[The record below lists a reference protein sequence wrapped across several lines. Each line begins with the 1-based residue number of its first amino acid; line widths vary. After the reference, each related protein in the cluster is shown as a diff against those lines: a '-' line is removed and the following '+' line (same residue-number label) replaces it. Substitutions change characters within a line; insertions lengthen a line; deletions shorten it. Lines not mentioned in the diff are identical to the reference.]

1 MRIVVKLAGAL
12 LEDEATVRSLAAQIV
27 ELAAHHQVLVIHGG
41 GRIFTATLAKMG
53 VESKFFAGLRITDQE
68 TRDAA
73 VMVFAGLL
81 GKRLS
86 AAISAA
92 GRPAVGICAADALC
106 FPAEPMTLDGASAD
120 LGYVGYITGVNV
132 GFLESLW
139 REGIVPVAASLGAGA
154 DGELFNVNADHM
166 AAACAEYLG
175 AQRLVYL
182 TDVPGV
188 LHGETVMSEVY
199 LDDVEEMI
207 RTHRVTGGM
216 VLKLEACRRA
226 MEGGVSDISIVGGTG
241 PGMLLAAADGA
252 AGGTRICDG
261 PSEPPEPP
269 KPLAVRFASGG
280 VV

>member
-1 MRIVVKLAGAL
+1 MRMVVKLAGAL

-27 ELAAHHQVLVIHGG
+27 ELAAQHQVLVIHGG
-41 GRIFTATLAKMG
+41 GRVFTATLAKMG
-53 VESKFFAGLRITDQE
+53 VESRFHSGLRITDQE

-106 FPAEPMTLDGASAD
+106 FQAEQMTLDGAGAD
-120 LGYVGYITGVNV
+120 LGYVGYLTGVNA

-139 REGIVPVAASLGAGA
+139 REGIIPVAASLGAGP

-175 AQRLVYL
+175 ADRLIYL

-188 LHGETVMSEVY
+188 LDGETVLPQVHV
-199 LDDVEEMI
+199 DDVEEMI
-207 RTHRVTGGM
+207 RAHRVTGGM

-226 MEGGVSDISIVGGTG
+226 LEGGVAEISIVGGSV
-241 PGMLLAAADGA
+241 PGALLAAADGA
-252 AGGTRICDG
+252 ACGTRIRDG
-261 PSEPPEPP
+261 AAGPPVPV
-269 KPLAVRFASGG
+269 AVRFAVGG
-280 VV
+280 GA

>member
-12 LEDEATVRSLAAQIV
+12 LEDESTVRSLAAQIV
-27 ELAAHHQVLVIHGG
+27 ELAARHEVLVIHGG

-53 VESKFFAGLRITDQE
+53 VESRFFAGLRITDE
-68 TRDAA
+68 DTRDAA

-106 FPAEPMTLDGASAD
+106 FQAERMTLDGASAD

-139 REGIVPVAASLGAGA
+139 REGIVPVAACLGAGA

-166 AAACAEYLG
+166 AAACAEFLG
-175 AQRLVYL
+175 AERLVYL
-182 TDVPGV
+182 TDVAGV
-188 LHGETVMSEVY
+188 LDAGAVLPGLH

-226 MEGGVSDISIVGGTG
+226 MEGGVADISIVGGSA
-241 PGMLLAAADGA
+241 PGALLAAADGA
-252 AGGTRICDG
+252 GGGTHILAG
-261 PSEPPEPP
+261 AAKAAEPVN
-269 KPLAVRFASGG
+269 ARFAARGG
-280 VV
+280 S

>member
-12 LEDEATVRSLAAQIV
+12 LEDEATVRLLAAQIV
-27 ELAAHHQVLVIHGG
+27 ELTAQHQVLVIHGG
-41 GRIFTATLAKMG
+41 GRVFTATLAKMG
-53 VESKFFAGLRITDQE
+53 VESRFQSGLRITDQE

-86 AAISAA
+86 AVISAA

-106 FPAEPMTLDGASAD
+106 FQAEPMTLDGAAAD
-120 LGYVGYITGVNV
+120 LGYVGYITGVNA

-139 REGIVPVAASLGAGA
+139 REGIVPVAASLGAA
-154 DGELFNVNADHM
+154 PDGELFNVNADHM

-175 AQRLVYL
+175 AERLIYL
-182 TDVPGV
+182 TDVAGV
-188 LHGETVMSEVY
+188 LDGEAVLPHVHV
-199 LDDVEEMI
+199 DDVEEMI

-226 MEGGVSDISIVGGTG
+226 MEGGVAEISIVGGSV
-241 PGMLLAAADGA
+241 PGALLAAAGGSAAGTRIRDGA
-252 AGGTRICDG
+252 AEA
-261 PSEPPEPP
+261 PVPV
-269 KPLAVRFASGG
+269 AVRFAVGG
-280 VV
+280 GA

>member
-12 LEDEATVRSLAAQIV
+12 LEGESTVRGLAEQIA
-27 ELAAHHQVLVIHGG
+27 ELAARHEVLVLHGG
-41 GRIFTATLAKMG
+41 GRIFTATLAQMG
-53 VESKFFAGLRITDQE
+53 VESRFIAGLRVTDRE

-106 FPAEPMTLDGASAD
+106 FQAEPMTLESAGED
-120 LGYVGYITGVNV
+120 LGYVGYITGVNL

-139 REGIVPVAASLGAGA
+139 RAGIVPVAASLGAGV
-154 DGELFNVNADHM
+154 DGELFNINADHM
-166 AAACAEYLG
+166 AAACAEFVG
-175 AQRLVYL
+175 AERLVYM
-182 TDVPGV
+182 TDVAGV
-188 LHGETVMSEVY
+188 LENGTALRELHV
-199 LDDVEEMI
+199 DHIEEMM

-226 MEGGVSDISIVGGTG
+226 LEGGVASVLVVGGGTTG
-241 PGMLLAAADGA
+241 ALLAAAENGC
-252 AGGTRICDG
+252 GGTRILEGVAQRPD
-261 PSEPPEPP
+261 S
-269 KPLAVRFASGG
+269 ADARVATGG
-280 VV
+280 AA

>member
-12 LEDEATVRSLAAQIV
+12 LEDESTVRSLAAQIA
-27 ELAAHHQVLVIHGG
+27 ELAAQHEVLVIHGG

-53 VESKFFAGLRITDQE
+53 VESRFFAGLRITDQD

-106 FPAEPMTLDGASAD
+106 FLAERMTLDGAAAD
-120 LGYVGYITGVNV
+120 LGYVGYITGVNE

-139 REGIVPVAASLGAGA
+139 REGIVPVAACLGAGA

-166 AAACAEYLG
+166 AAACAEFVG
-175 AQRLVYL
+175 AERLVYL
-182 TDVPGV
+182 TDVAGV
-188 LHGETVMSEVY
+188 LDAGAVLAGLY
-199 LDDVEEMI
+199 LDEVEELI
-207 RTHRVTGGM
+207 RSHRVTGGM

-226 MEGGVSDISIVGGTG
+226 MEGGVAKISIVGGG
-241 PGMLLAAADGA
+241 APGALLAAANGAGGGTRILAGAAEAGAGATARFA
-252 AGGTRICDG
+252 AGGT
-261 PSEPPEPP
+261 
-269 KPLAVRFASGG
+269 A
-280 VV
+280 

>member
-12 LEDEATVRSLAAQIV
+12 LEDESTVRGLAEQIA
-27 ELAAHHQVLVIHGG
+27 ELAARHEVLVLHGG
-41 GRIFTATLAKMG
+41 GRIFTATLAQMG
-53 VESKFFAGLRITDQE
+53 VESRFIAGLRVTDRE

-106 FPAEPMTLDGASAD
+106 FQAEPMTLESAGED
-120 LGYVGYITGVNV
+120 LGYVGYITGVNL

-139 REGIVPVAASLGAGA
+139 RAGIVPVAASLGAGV
-154 DGELFNVNADHM
+154 DGELFNINADHM
-166 AAACAEYLG
+166 AAACAEFVG
-175 AQRLVYL
+175 AERLVYM
-182 TDVPGV
+182 TDVAGV
-188 LHGETVMSEVY
+188 LENGTALRELHV
-199 LDDVEEMI
+199 DHIEEMM

-226 MEGGVSDISIVGGTG
+226 LEGGVASVLVVGGGTTG
-241 PGMLLAAADGA
+241 ALLAAAENGC
-252 AGGTRICDG
+252 GGTRILEGVAQRPD
-261 PSEPPEPP
+261 S
-269 KPLAVRFASGG
+269 ADARVATGG
-280 VV
+280 AA

>member
-1 MRIVVKLAGAL
+1 MRMVVKLAGAL
-12 LEDEATVRSLAAQIV
+12 LEDEATVRSLAGQIA
-27 ELAAHHQVLVIHGG
+27 ELAARHEILVIHGG

-53 VESKFFAGLRITDQE
+53 VESRFLSGLRITDQE

-106 FPAEPMTLDGASAD
+106 FQAEPMTLDGASAD
-120 LGYVGYITGVNV
+120 LGYVGYITAVNA

-139 REGIVPVAASLGAGA
+139 RVGIVPVAASLGAGT

-166 AAACAEYLG
+166 AAACAEFLG
-175 AQRLVYL
+175 AERLIYL
-182 TDVPGV
+182 TDVAGV
-188 LHGETVMSEVY
+188 LEGQAVLPHVHV
-199 LDDVEEMI
+199 DDVEEMI

-216 VLKLEACRRA
+216 ILKLEACRRA
-226 MEGGVSDISIVGGTG
+226 LEGGVSEICVVGGSGQGT
-241 PGMLLAAADGA
+241 LLAAADGA
-252 AGGTRICDG
+252 ACGTRILLG
-261 PSEPPEPP
+261 ASESPEPA
-269 KPLAVRFASGG
+269 AVRFAAGG
-280 VV
+280 LA

>member
-12 LEDEATVRSLAAQIV
+12 LEDESTVRLLAAQV
-27 ELAAHHQVLVIHGG
+27 AELAAQHEVLVIHGG

-53 VESKFFAGLRITDQE
+53 VESRFFAGLRITDE
-68 TRDAA
+68 DTRDAA

-106 FPAEPMTLDGASAD
+106 FQAERMTLDGASAD
-120 LGYVGYITGVNV
+120 LGYVGYITGVNL

-139 REGIVPVAASLGAGA
+139 REGIVPVAACLGAGA
-154 DGELFNVNADHM
+154 DGEIFNVNADHM
-166 AAACAEYLG
+166 AAACAEFVG
-175 AQRLVYL
+175 AERLVYL
-182 TDVPGV
+182 TDVAGV
-188 LHGETVMSEVY
+188 LDAGAVLPSLH
-199 LDDVEEMI
+199 LDDVEELI

-226 MEGGVSDISIVGGTG
+226 MEGGVADICVVGGG
-241 PGMLLAAADGA
+241 APGALLAAACGAGGGTHILAGAAEASEPATARFA
-252 AGGTRICDG
+252 AGG
-261 PSEPPEPP
+261 
-269 KPLAVRFASGG
+269 AA
-280 VV
+280 

>member
-12 LEDEATVRSLAAQIV
+12 LEDEATVRSLAQQLA
-27 ELAAHHQVLVIHGG
+27 ELAARHEVLVLHGG
-41 GRIFTATLAKMG
+41 GRIFTATLANMG
-53 VESKFFAGLRITDQE
+53 VESRFVSGLRVTDRE

-106 FPAEPMTLDGASAD
+106 FRAEPMTLESAGAD

-139 REGIVPVAASLGAGA
+139 REGIVPVAASLGAGPG
-154 DGELFNVNADHM
+154 GELFNINADHM
-166 AAACAEYLG
+166 AAACAEFIG
-175 AQRLVYL
+175 AERLVYM
-182 TDVPGV
+182 TDVAGV
-188 LHGETVMSEVY
+188 LENGAPRALVHV
-199 LDDVEEMI
+199 DDIEELV
-207 RTHRVTGGM
+207 RTHQVTGGM

-226 MEGGVSDISIVGGTG
+226 LEGGVTSIVVTGGG
-241 PGMLLAAADGA
+241 ALGALLRAAEEGR
-252 AGGTRICDG
+252 GGTRILDG
-261 PSEPPEPP
+261 AAQSPVRAE
-269 KPLAVRFASGG
+269 ARFATGG
-280 VV
+280 CA

>member
-27 ELAAHHQVLVIHGG
+27 ELAAQHEVLVIHGG
-41 GRIFTATLAKMG
+41 GRTFTATLAKMG
-53 VESKFFAGLRITDQE
+53 VESRFFAGLRITDQQ

-86 AAISAA
+86 AAISSA
-92 GRPAVGICAADALC
+92 GRAAVGICAADALC
-106 FPAEPMTLDGASAD
+106 FQAEPMTLDGASAD
-120 LGYVGYITGVNV
+120 LGYVGYITGVNA

-154 DGELFNVNADHM
+154 DGQLFNVNADHM

-175 AQRLVYL
+175 AQRLVYM

-188 LHGETVMSEVY
+188 LDGKTVLSEIH

-226 MEGGVSDISIVGGTG
+226 MEGGVVEVSITGGSV
-241 PGMLLAAADGA
+241 PGMLRAAADGA
-252 AGGTRICDG
+252 ACGTRILDG
-261 PSEPPEPP
+261 AAETKEPPEP
-269 KPLAVRFASGG
+269 LVVRFAVGG
-280 VV
+280 VA

>member
-1 MRIVVKLAGAL
+1 MRLIVKLAGAL
-12 LEDEATVRSLAAQIV
+12 LEDEATVRSLAAQIA
-27 ELAAHHQVLVIHGG
+27 ELSAQNEVLVIHGG

-53 VESKFFAGLRITDQE
+53 VESRFLSGLRITDQE

-86 AAISAA
+86 AAISTA

-106 FPAEPMTLDGASAD
+106 FQAEPMTLDGASAD
-120 LGYVGYITGVNV
+120 LGFVGYITSVNAA
-132 GFLESLW
+132 FLESLW

-166 AAACAEYLG
+166 AAACAEFLG
-175 AQRLVYL
+175 AERLIYL
-182 TDVPGV
+182 TDVAGV
-188 LHGETVMSEVY
+188 LDGESVLPHVHA
-199 LDDVEEMI
+199 DDVEEMI

-226 MEGGVSDISIVGGTG
+226 LEGGVAEISIVGGSASG
-241 PGMLLAAADGA
+241 ALLAAADGTA
-252 AGGTRICDG
+252 CGTRILIG
-261 PSEPPEPP
+261 ASEAPVPA
-269 KPLAVRFASGG
+269 AVRFAAGG
-280 VV
+280 VA

>member
-12 LEDEATVRSLAAQIV
+12 LEDEATVQLLAKQIA

-53 VESKFFAGLRITDQE
+53 VESRFHSGLRITDQE

-106 FPAEPMTLDGASAD
+106 FQAEPMTVDGASAD
-120 LGYVGYITGVNV
+120 LGYVGYITGVNAS
-132 GFLESLW
+132 FLESLW
-139 REGIVPVAASLGAGA
+139 REGIVPVAASLGAGK

-166 AAACAEYLG
+166 AAACAELLG
-175 AQRLVYL
+175 AERLVYL
-182 TDVPGV
+182 TDVAGV
-188 LHGETVMSEVY
+188 LDGEAVLPHVHV
-199 LDDVEEMI
+199 DDVEEMI

-226 MEGGVSDISIVGGTG
+226 REGGVADISILGGSV
-241 PGMLLAAADGA
+241 PGALLAAANGG
-252 AGGTRICDG
+252 AGGTRILDG
-261 PSEPPEPP
+261 AAETPVPI
-269 KPLAVRFASGG
+269 AVRFAAGG
-280 VV
+280 GA